1 MSSSLSS
8 VTVIVVVAVVIIIDV
23 VIIRRPSG
31 RRFWHR
37 FRSRFWSRF
46 QHRSA
51 SQFRRRSASRFLS
64 RHVVWPPGSTANM
77 SSLFVCDHRFR
88 VPLQRKISCEIS
100 SKFRKS
106 FQPCETCSLKKG
118 ARTAR
123 WTTPTSKFQ
132 PKFRAN
138 FARLERA

>member
-1 MSSSLSS
+1 VSSSLSS
-8 VTVIVVVAVVIIIDV
+8 VTVIVVFAGVIIIDV

-37 FRSRFWSRF
+37 FRSGFWSRF

-64 RHVVWPPGSTANM
+64 RHVVWPPGSAANI
-77 SSLFVCDHRFR
+77 SSLFVCVHRFR

-100 SKFRKS
+100 STFWKS
-106 FQPCETCSLKKG
+106 FLPFEKCSLKKG
-118 ARTAR
+118 VRIAR
-123 WTTPTSKFQ
+123 WTNPTTKFRQ
-132 PKFRAN
+132 NFRAN
-138 FARLERA
+138 FER